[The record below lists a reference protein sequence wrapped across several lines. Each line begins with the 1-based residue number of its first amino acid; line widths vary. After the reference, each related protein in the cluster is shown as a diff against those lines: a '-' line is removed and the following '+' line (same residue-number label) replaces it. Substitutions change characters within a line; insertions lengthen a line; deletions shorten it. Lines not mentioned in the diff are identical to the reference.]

1 MASGSWYGLRLP
13 RVRVR
18 GADHLRSVKYGTENR
33 RLKLLRAGRG
43 LAWALL
49 LLLILRALG
58 QGLVMG
64 VAGATLVLL
73 LQELVDP
80 TLLFWSVPW
89 EALHLVLSRRFRVN
103 HLWLHRTQDL
113 ARESIGRSMKADGFA
128 MADGFVLI
136 GVGRNKQL
144 VQWTADSAWRGM
156 PHERE
161 GTTARQGCK
170 AVRFLVAVWL
180 MIGGLLAM
188 RIWRGIDLSGALLI
202 ALLSA
207 AAGHALARRVERMLA
222 NWFAIPAWRGGEA
235 RGFRLEAEP
244 IQFPEWLWWQGSQG
258 FIVRRVPEEET
269 EQGLGT

>member
-13 RVRVR
+13 HVRIR
-18 GADHLRSVKYGTENR
+18 GADHLRSVKDGTENR
-33 RLKLLRAGRG
+33 RTKLLRAGRG

-58 QGLVMG
+58 QGLVVG

-73 LQELVDP
+73 LQGLVDP

-156 PHERE
+156 ARERE
-161 GTTARQGCK
+161 PNSSSGDQSPINPVLIPTLVRCLAPRTKGHIRCWYRVWYPDGIWIPRARL
-170 AVRFLVAVWL
+170 R
-180 MIGGLLAM
+180 
-188 RIWRGIDLSGALLI
+188 
-202 ALLSA
+202 
-207 AAGHALARRVERMLA
+207 
-222 NWFAIPAWRGGEA
+222 
-235 RGFRLEAEP
+235 
-244 IQFPEWLWWQGSQG
+244 
-258 FIVRRVPEEET
+258 
-269 EQGLGT
+269 